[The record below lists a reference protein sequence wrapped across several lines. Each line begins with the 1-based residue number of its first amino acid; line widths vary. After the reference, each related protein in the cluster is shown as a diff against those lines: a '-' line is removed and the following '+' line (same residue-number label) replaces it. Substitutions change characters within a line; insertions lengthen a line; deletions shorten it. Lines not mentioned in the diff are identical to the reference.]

1 MKLSLLLALAAI
13 CAGCATAPKHVA
25 PELFAVVPGANGHVG
40 AIVVHSEGNTR
51 VINSAYGAERIRSD
65 GTLEPGKVSESEVR
79 EAFGGTLAAL
89 PGRPTNFTLYF
100 LEGRDEL
107 TADSKVEMEKVF
119 AELKRRP

>member
-79 EAFGGTLAAL
+79 
-89 PGRPTNFTLYF
+89 
-100 LEGRDEL
+100 
-107 TADSKVEMEKVF
+107 
-119 AELKRRP
+119 